1 MIKVLG
7 QNTEVNSQ
15 YLDLAKDPQIQ
26 QHEQQ
31 RKKDKLNFI
40 KIKNVYAFKGHLQES
55 EETSNRGNICKTNIL

>member
-31 RKKDKLNFI
+31 RKKDFI
-40 KIKNVYAFKGHLQES
+40 
-55 EETSNRGNICKTNIL
+55 ETEP

>member
-15 YLDLAKDPQIQ
+15 YIDLAKDSQIQ

-40 KIKNVYAFKGHLQES
+40 KIKKVYAFKGHLQES
-55 EETSNRGNICKTNIL
+55 EKTSNRVNMCKTNIL